1 MPISQDTIVTTLI
14 RNRSRF
20 IGYAWVVAGNP
31 QLAEDIIQDVT
42 RAAIKKA
49 DQIQDEQH
57 LHAWLK
63 RSIRLRG
70 LELRRN
76 QLGKARLLS
85 PEVLDLLEQASLARH
100 DESESDRMEAL
111 RHCAEQLTDRAKE
124 TLAMRYGE
132 DIKPAEIA
140 DRSGRPIKSV
150 YQMIT
155 RAHTTLRKCIG
166 ARLNAEGG
174 AA

>member
-1 MPISQDTIVTTLI
+1 MPISQDTIVTVLI

-42 RAAIKKA
+42 LAAIKKA
-49 DQIQDEQH
+49 DEIQDEEH
-57 LHAWLK
+57 LHAWL
-63 RSIRLRG
+63 RRAIRLRG

-76 QLGKARLLS
+76 QLGKGRLLS
-85 PEVLDLLEQASLARH
+85 PEVLDLLEQASLTRQ
-100 DESESDRMEAL
+100 DTNESERMEAL
-111 RHCAEQLTDRAKE
+111 RQCADRLSDKAKA

-140 DRSGRPIKSV
+140 ERTGRPIKSV

-155 RAHTTLRKCIG
+155 RAHTSLRKCIG
-166 ARLNAEGG
+166 DRLKAQGG
-174 AA
+174 DA

>member
-20 IGYAWVVAGNP
+20 IGYAWVVVGNP
-31 QLAEDIIQDVT
+31 QLAEDILQDVT
-42 RAAIKKA
+42 LAAIKKA

-57 LHAWLK
+57 LHAWL
-63 RSIRLRG
+63 RRAIRLRG

-85 PEVLDLLEQASLARH
+85 PEVLDLLEQANHTRQ
-100 DESESDRMEAL
+100 DTNESDRMESL
-111 RHCAEQLTDRAKE
+111 RQCAEQLSDKAKA

-140 DRSGRPIKSV
+140 KRTGRPIKSV

-155 RAHTTLRKCIG
+155 RAHTTLRKCIR
-166 ARLNAEGG
+166 ARLDREGG
-174 AA
+174 VS

>member
-1 MPISQDTIVTTLI
+1 MPVSQDAIVTKLI

-20 IGYAWVVAGNP
+20 IGYAWVVVGNP

-42 RAAIKKA
+42 LAAIKKA
-49 DQIQDEQH
+49 DQIRDEKH
-57 LHAWLK
+57 LDAWL
-63 RSIRLRG
+63 RRAIRLRG

-76 QLGKARLLS
+76 QLGKVRLLS
-85 PEVLDLLEQASLARH
+85 PEVLDLLEQANDARQ
-100 DESESDRMEAL
+100 DTNESERMEAL

-140 DRSGRPIKSV
+140 QRTGRPIKSV

-155 RAHTTLRKCIG
+155 RAHTGLRKCIG
-166 ARLNAEGG
+166 ARLRAEGG
-174 AA
+174 AP